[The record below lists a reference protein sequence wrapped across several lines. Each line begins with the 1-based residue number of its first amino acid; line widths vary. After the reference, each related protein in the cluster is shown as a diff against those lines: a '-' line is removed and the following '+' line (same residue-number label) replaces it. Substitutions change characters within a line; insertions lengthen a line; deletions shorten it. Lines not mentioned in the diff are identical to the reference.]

1 MSTPNTK
8 KIKIIIKY
16 LKKRVPMNEKKL
28 TNQQLFIIDGQ
39 LVGCVLYMLS
49 LVASIIIIANQR
61 KRALNQEE
69 FLTNEESQ
77 NIALINKI
85 SIVLL
90 ILWFLYLNYKS
101 YQLAKDTN
109 QNTSSLNAQ
118 IFASFLSLAA
128 GLITLYV
135 VATDF
140 NNTNFQTAE
149 IENSYL

>member
-1 MSTPNTK
+1 
-8 KIKIIIKY
+8 
-16 LKKRVPMNEKKL
+16 MNEQKL
-28 TNQQLFIIDGQ
+28 TNQQLFIINGQ
-39 LVGCVLYMLS
+39 LVGCILYILS
-49 LVASIIIIANQR
+49 LIVSIIIIANKR
-61 KRALNQEE
+61 KKALNQEE
-69 FLTNEESQ
+69 FLMNEKSQ
-77 NIALINKI
+77 IIALINKVF
-85 SIVLL
+85 IVLL

-109 QNTSSLNAQ
+109 QNTSSLKSQ
-118 IFASFLSLAA
+118 IFASFLSLTA

>member
-1 MSTPNTK
+1 
-8 KIKIIIKY
+8 
-16 LKKRVPMNEKKL
+16 MNEKKL

-39 LVGCVLYMLS
+39 LVGCILYILS
-49 LVASIIIIANQR
+49 LIISIIIIANQR
-61 KRALNQEE
+61 KKALKQEE

-77 NIALINKI
+77 LIALINKI
-85 SIVLL
+85 FIVLL

-109 QNTSSLNAQ
+109 QSTTSLKSQ
-118 IFASFLSLAA
+118 IFASFLSLTAS
-128 GLITLYV
+128 LITLYV

-149 IENSYL
+149 IENSFI

>member
-1 MSTPNTK
+1 
-8 KIKIIIKY
+8 
-16 LKKRVPMNEKKL
+16 MNEQKL

-39 LVGCVLYMLS
+39 LVGTILYIIS
-49 LVASIIIIANQR
+49 LIISIIVIVNQR

-77 NIALINKI
+77 IITLINKI
-85 SIVLL
+85 FIVLL

-109 QNTSSLNAQ
+109 QSTSSLKSQ
-118 IFASFLSLAA
+118 IFASFLSLTVA
-128 GLITLYV
+128 LITLYV

-149 IENSYL
+149 IENPFI

>member
-1 MSTPNTK
+1 
-8 KIKIIIKY
+8 
-16 LKKRVPMNEKKL
+16 MNEQKL

-39 LVGCVLYMLS
+39 LIGTILYIVS
-49 LVASIIIIANQR
+49 LIISIVVIVNQR

-77 NIALINKI
+77 IITLINKI
-85 SIVLL
+85 FIILL
-90 ILWFLYLNYKS
+90 ILWFPYLNYKS

-109 QNTSSLNAQ
+109 QDTSSLKAQ
-118 IFASFLSLAA
+118 IFASFLSLTA

-149 IENSYL
+149 IENSFI

>member
-39 LVGCVLYMLS
+39 LVGCVLYILS

>member
-1 MSTPNTK
+1 
-8 KIKIIIKY
+8 
-16 LKKRVPMNEKKL
+16 MNEQKL

-39 LVGCVLYMLS
+39 LVGCILYILS
-49 LVASIIIIANQR
+49 LIVSIVIIVNQR
-61 KRALNQEE
+61 KKALNQEE
-69 FLTNEESQ
+69 FLMNEKSQ
-77 NIALINKI
+77 IIALINKVFI
-85 SIVLL
+85 ILL

-109 QNTSSLNAQ
+109 QNTSSLKSQ
-118 IFASFLSLAA
+118 IFASFLSLSA

>member
-1 MSTPNTK
+1 
-8 KIKIIIKY
+8 
-16 LKKRVPMNEKKL
+16 MNEQKL

-39 LVGCVLYMLS
+39 LVGCILYILS
-49 LVASIIIIANQR
+49 LIVSIVIIVNQR

-77 NIALINKI
+77 IIALINKVF
-85 SIVLL
+85 IVLL

-109 QNTSSLNAQ
+109 QSTSSLKAQ

-149 IENSYL
+149 IENSYGCKKFSGAK

>member
-1 MSTPNTK
+1 
-8 KIKIIIKY
+8 
-16 LKKRVPMNEKKL
+16 MNEK
-28 TNQQLFIIDGQ
+28 
-39 LVGCVLYMLS
+39 
-49 LVASIIIIANQR
+49 
-61 KRALNQEE
+61 
-69 FLTNEESQ
+69 SQ
-77 NIALINKI
+77 IIALINKVF
-85 SIVLL
+85 IVLL

-109 QNTSSLNAQ
+109 QNTSSLKSQ
-118 IFASFLSLAA
+118 IFASFLSLSA

>member
-1 MSTPNTK
+1 
-8 KIKIIIKY
+8 
-16 LKKRVPMNEKKL
+16 MNEQKL

-39 LVGCVLYMLS
+39 LVGTILYIIS
-49 LVASIIIIANQR
+49 LIISIIVIVNQR

-77 NIALINKI
+77 IITLINKI
-85 SIVLL
+85 FIVLL

-109 QNTSSLNAQ
+109 QSTSSLKSQ
-118 IFASFLSLAA
+118 IFASFLSLTVA
-128 GLITLYV
+128 LITLYV

-149 IENSYL
+149 IENSFI

>member
-1 MSTPNTK
+1 
-8 KIKIIIKY
+8 
-16 LKKRVPMNEKKL
+16 MNEQKL

-39 LVGCVLYMLS
+39 LVGTILYIIS
-49 LVASIIIIANQR
+49 LIISIIVIVNQR

-77 NIALINKI
+77 IITLINKI
-85 SIVLL
+85 FIVLL

-109 QNTSSLNAQ
+109 QSTSSLKSQ
-118 IFASFLSLAA
+118 IFASFLSLTAA
-128 GLITLYV
+128 LITLYV

-149 IENSYL
+149 IENSFI

>member
-1 MSTPNTK
+1 
-8 KIKIIIKY
+8 
-16 LKKRVPMNEKKL
+16 MNEKKL

-39 LVGCVLYMLS
+39 LVGCVLYILS
-49 LVASIIIIANQR
+49 LVVSIIIIANQR

-77 NIALINKI
+77 TIALINKI
-85 SIVLL
+85 FIVLL

>member
-1 MSTPNTK
+1 
-8 KIKIIIKY
+8 
-16 LKKRVPMNEKKL
+16 MNEQKL

-39 LVGCVLYMLS
+39 LVGCILYILS
-49 LVASIIIIANQR
+49 LIVSIVIIVNQR
-61 KRALNQEE
+61 KKALNQEE

-77 NIALINKI
+77 IIALINKVF
-85 SIVLL
+85 IVLL

-109 QNTSSLNAQ
+109 QNTSSLKSQ
-118 IFASFLSLAA
+118 IFASFLSLSA

-140 NNTNFQTAE
+140 NNTIVQTAD
-149 IENSYL
+149 IENSDL